1 MIFEINKN
9 SLEPYFVP
17 DCFFRLARIV
27 SSIIDPTM
35 RPTEMMIL
43 PINKIIRN
51 HPLISYLSSETSIYI
66 CANNL

>member
-27 SSIIDPTM
+27 SSIIEPTM
-35 RPTEMMIL
+35 RPTEMMIF

>member
-1 MIFEINKN
+1 MKLTKN
-9 SLEPYFVP
+9 SLEPYFVL

-27 SSIIDPTM
+27 SSIIEPTM
-35 RPTEMMIL
+35 RPTEMMIF